1 MAGDLRFL
9 KGYAY
14 GATSLVIVLSIVAF
28 RQSRNAKFDTID
40 VQRINIVEADGR
52 LRMTLSGHDKL
63 PDPVIGGK
71 SYPLRSGDGGRGA
84 GVIFFNDEGNEDGG
98 LTFNGRKTADG
109 YVAGAGLTFD
119 QYNQDETV
127 TLSYH
132 DQNGQREAGLD
143 IQDRPNVPIQ
153 EFAESAMVYRKLP
166 DGPDKAKRFE
176 AFRKNMIAKGA
187 FGSISRAYIG
197 KGTAQESIVMLADRP
212 GHPRIEL
219 MVDSLGTPS
228 LQFLDADGHVTQQLP
243 DAH

>member
-1 MAGDLRFL
+1 MPSDNRFL
-9 KGYAY
+9 KGYAH
-14 GATSLVIVLSIVAF
+14 GATTLAIALSVMAF

-40 VQRINIVEADGR
+40 VQRINVVEADGR

-109 YVAGAGLTFD
+109 YIAGAGLTFD
-119 QYNQDETV
+119 QFNQDETV

-132 DQNGQREAGLD
+132 DQNGAREAGLD

-153 EFAESAMVYRKLP
+153 AFAESAMVYRKLP
-166 DGPDKAKRFE
+166 DGPDKTRRFQE
-176 AFRKNMIAKGA
+176 FRKNMIAKGE

-197 KGTAQESIVMLADRP
+197 KGVAKESIVMLSDRQ
-212 GHPRIEL
+212 GHPRIKL

-228 LQFLDADGHVTQQLP
+228 LQFLDADGRVTQRLP
-243 DAH
+243 EAH

>member
-14 GATSLVIVLSIVAF
+14 GATTLAVALSIVAF
-28 RQSRNAKFDTID
+28 RQARNAKFDTID
-40 VQRINIVEADGR
+40 VQRINIVEADGT

-109 YVAGAGLTFD
+109 YTAGAGLTFD

-132 DQNGQREAGLD
+132 DQNGAREAGLD

-153 EFAESAMVYRKLP
+153 AFAESAMVYRKLP
-166 DGPDKAKRFE
+166 DGSDKTRRFQE
-176 AFRKNMIAKGA
+176 FRKNMIAKGE

-197 KGTAQESIVMLADRP
+197 KGAAKESIVMLSDRQ
-212 GHPRIEL
+212 GHPRIKL

-228 LQFLDADGHVTQQLP
+228 LQFLDADGRVTQRLP
-243 DAH
+243 EAR